1 MATVQERTGRTLAQP
16 VPTQAARVPQGPP
29 PRQPW
34 RRRALLVVLL
44 TGCSVLFLVPFVWM
58 ISASLR
64 PRAYVFDTS
73 LLPVPFAPENYV
85 TVWDRAPVLTWL
97 MNSLLIGVMA
107 ALAVTLSSAPGEVR
121 WPPEGPGSA
130 WRDRLLLDLWDRRPS
145 VRARDGALLRAEFLP
160 TGAAAPTSDPASYQ
174 LRGDTLHMCAGD
186 QLAAVD
192 LAADRTRWQ
201 LRTGVAYRPP
211 DFAGQR
217 EPFNASAVGE
227 RDGLVLVLA
236 RDRCLYVVD
245 GQRGAAVGRHCG
257 LHEPGSGSPLVAT
270 AETTVYLTTYGVVA
284 YPLRTG

>member
-1 MATVQERTGRTLAQP
+1 M
-16 VPTQAARVPQGPP
+16 
-29 PRQPW
+29 
-34 RRRALLVVLL
+34 
-44 TGCSVLFLVPFVWM
+44 F
-58 ISASLR
+58 
-64 PRAYVFDTS
+64 
-73 LLPVPFAPENYV
+73 
-85 TVWDRAPVLTWL
+85 
-97 MNSLLIGVMA
+97 
-107 ALAVTLSSAPGEVR
+107 
-121 WPPEGPGSA
+121 
-130 WRDRLLLDLWDRRPS
+130 
-145 VRARDGALLRAEFLP
+145 
-160 TGAAAPTSDPASYQ
+160 
-174 LRGDTLHMCAGD
+174 AGD
-186 QLAAVD
+186 QLDAVD
-192 LAADRTRWQ
+192 LAADRTRRQ